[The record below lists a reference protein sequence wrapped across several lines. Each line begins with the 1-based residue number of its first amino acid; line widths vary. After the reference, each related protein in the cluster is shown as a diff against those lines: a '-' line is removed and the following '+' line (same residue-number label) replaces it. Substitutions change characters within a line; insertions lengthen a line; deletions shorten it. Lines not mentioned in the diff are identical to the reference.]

1 MTNDKLLIIRH
12 QSQLREVAE
21 VEPLSVLSTEES
33 RLSRS
38 EVVLDMREFQQD
50 IESGHWRTS
59 SVFLRKKAA
68 HLREQADR
76 TGATRLLHFGIAE
89 VPHLIA
95 LGAYLEDA
103 RPIEVFDYDR
113 LRNTW
118 TWPSEGA
125 PLQMTVA
132 NKPNELTSAG
142 GEAVLRVEV
151 TYAIADGDVEA
162 MVGRD
167 VLCDVR
173 VRPAEGITLK
183 PGLVQSKQDIEAV
196 RLAVRDALGSIVQFR
211 PGTRLIHLFVSA
223 PVSVCVAVGQELRI
237 RNNPPIQ
244 TYRFR
249 SVANDHSYKEAIR
262 LSADD
267 ERSADRPLSEEQA
280 RQAVELRATIGRALE
295 DVKAIARARGNGN
308 EARRRWYESMLPGT
322 ALDTV
327 APFPDLLPISAHV
340 KPDDA
345 VSAQPRSIEYEF
357 SKEPP
362 RQWKLSD
369 QLVLALFRA
378 SDSNEERMRA
388 LSRLFFFHE
397 YLHDWQDLTK
407 YTAED
412 VGSFFNCLERI
423 DYMADTYALLHQLDF
438 AVQRDPDGLSTD
450 QAKLLFLLDQVG
462 LMISSFWAFEA
473 LPPQY
478 EWQERR
484 LRRYMNWY
492 WRRVQIREAQ
502 DLKTAIVLLGR
513 EPKIE
518 IAGLERTLERAR
530 VNILLNKKR
539 VNDNLEIGL
548 VLEDGRFERR
558 GTSTA
563 LPLEQL
569 LEAFAAHDQ
578 AGIDLFFNKL
588 YEEMKGTGGAL
599 PR

>member
-12 QSQLREVAE
+12 QSHLREVAE
-21 VEPLSVLSTEES
+21 IEPLSVLSTEES

-50 IESGHWRTS
+50 IEGGHWRTS
-59 SVFLRKKAA
+59 SVFLRKQAA
-68 HLREQADR
+68 QLREQADR

-125 PLQMTVA
+125 TLQMNVD
-132 NKPNELTSAG
+132 NKPNELMSASG
-142 GEAVLRVEV
+142 VAVLRVEV
-151 TYAIADGDVEA
+151 TYAIANGDVEA
-162 MVGRD
+162 MVGTD

-173 VRPAEGITLK
+173 VRPADGITLK
-183 PGLVQSKQDIEAV
+183 PGLVQSKQDIETV
-196 RLAVRDALGSIVQFR
+196 RLAVQDALGSIVQFR

-223 PVSVCVAVGQELRI
+223 PVSVCMAVGQELRI

-249 SVANDHSYKEAIR
+249 SVANAHSYKEAIR
-262 LSADD
+262 LSANDD
-267 ERSADRPLSEEQA
+267 RSTDRLLTEEDVQQA
-280 RQAVELRATIGRALE
+280 GELRTTIGSALE
-295 DVKAIARARGNGN
+295 DVKAIARTKANYNAAGP
-308 EARRRWYESMLPGT
+308 RWYETMLPGT
-322 ALDTV
+322 ALSAV
-327 APFPDLLPISAHV
+327 APFPDLPSINAHV
-340 KPDDA
+340 KSDDA
-345 VSAQPRSIEYEF
+345 VSAEPRHIEYEF

-362 RQWKLSD
+362 RQWRLSD
-369 QLVLALFRA
+369 NLVLGLYHA
-378 SDSNEERMRA
+378 SGSNQERMRA

-423 DYMADTYALLHQLDF
+423 DYMADAYALLHQLDF
-438 AVQRDPDGLSTD
+438 AVQHDPEGLLSD
-450 QAKLLFLLDQVG
+450 QAKRLFLLDQVG

-484 LRRYMNWY
+484 VRRYMNWY
-492 WRRVQIREAQ
+492 WRRVQIREAP
-502 DLKTAIVLLGR
+502 DLKTAFVLLSR

-530 VNILLNKKR
+530 VNIVLNKKR

-569 LEAFAAHDQ
+569 MDAFAAHNQ
-578 AGIDLFFNKL
+578 AAIDLFFNKL

-599 PR
+599 PL